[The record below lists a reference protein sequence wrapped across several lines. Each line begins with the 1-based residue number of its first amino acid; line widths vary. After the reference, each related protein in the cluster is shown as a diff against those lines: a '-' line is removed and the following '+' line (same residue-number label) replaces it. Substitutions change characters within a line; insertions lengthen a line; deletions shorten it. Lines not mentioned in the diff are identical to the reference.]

1 MQRTGKSS
9 SLVSGVF
16 RAGAKN
22 DPVVLR
28 KGSVVGTILTAVAVF
43 ISTSID
49 YLVVLTILFAT
60 QGARHGRA
68 IYGGQ
73 YLGTGILVAASLAA
87 AFLLNLIPHDWV
99 IGLLGLI
106 PIALGIRVLVVDED
120 VDEDEIA
127 DKVRGRGSKLAAFTA
142 LTLALG
148 GDNLGVYVPYFSRTT
163 GPQVLVILA
172 VFAVGIFLLC
182 QLSRWL
188 AKVPAIGETVE
199 KYEKVIVPVVFIG
212 LGVYLLVENGTVG
225 FLWGAFTP

>member
-1 MQRTGKSS
+1 MLG
-9 SLVSGVF
+9 
-16 RAGAKN
+16 
-22 DPVVLR
+22 
-28 KGSVVGTILTAVAVF
+28 KGSVVGTILTAVVVF

-127 DKVRGRGSKLAAFTA
+127 DKVRGSGSKLAAFTA

-148 GDNLGVYVPYFSRTT
+148 GDNLGVYVPFFSRTT
-163 GPQVLVILA
+163 GPQILVILA

-182 QLSRWL
+182 QLSQRL
-188 AKVPAIGETVE
+188 AAVPAIGETVE

-212 LGVYLLVENGTVG
+212 LGVYLLIENGTVDV
-225 FLWGAFTP
+225 LWGALTS